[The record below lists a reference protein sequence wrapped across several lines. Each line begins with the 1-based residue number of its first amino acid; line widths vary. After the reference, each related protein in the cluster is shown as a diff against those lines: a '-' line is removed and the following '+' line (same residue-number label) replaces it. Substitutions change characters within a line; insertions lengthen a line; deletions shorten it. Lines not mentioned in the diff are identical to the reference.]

1 MEDNG
6 NKISLKNELVRKSIH
21 LSSSLVPVSYLF
33 VSRDLAVIVLG
44 ISAILFIS
52 IDLIRKWNEPFRN
65 FYHKFMGH
73 ILREHEVK
81 YDRHV
86 FTGGTYIILAFFLCV
101 LIFPKPLAITAM
113 FVVIFCDSFAAII
126 GKSKGKHYILNKT
139 LEGSFAFFMSGVIII
154 LLTPKVTTSE
164 NEYFLG
170 IAAVFL
176 STVFELLPLKIDDNI
191 STPLFFG
198 FAYLAL
204 MKMFL

>member
-1 MEDNG
+1 LEDNG

-44 ISAILFIS
+44 ISALVLFS
-52 IDLIRKWNEPFRN
+52 IDLLRKWNQPFRH
-65 FYHKFMGH
+65 FYHKFIGH
-73 ILREHEVK
+73 ILREHEVQ

-101 LIFPKPLAITAM
+101 LIFPKPLAITSM

-126 GKSKGKHYILNKT
+126 GKSKGKHYILKKT
-139 LEGSFAFFMSGVIII
+139 LEGSSAFFITGVIII
-154 LLTPKVTTSE
+154 LLTPKVTSSG
-164 NEYFLG
+164 NEYYIG

-198 FAYLAL
+198 FVYLAL
-204 MKMFL
+204 MKIFL